1 MHWWSH
7 WSRKWLWALDAELW
21 SWNMCRCWCR
31 SVGWCE
37 DHTYSSYANLV
48 GIHSFRHSSSSAKQ
62 HSLNSNSWWTI
73 GGTSPHP
80 LSAFRHL
87 PKSFSWSPKFLCSST
102 HLPPL
107 STSPPKKNRWK
118 FCHQPSPMRSFS
130 CPGLRD
136 LTPFC
141 QAAGHAPSK
150 GHRRD
155 KRAPSAAV
163 PVTFFP
169 AWMKRPVFF
178 QGKVWVGKVVTLEST
193 WEDIL
198 MDYVSDIYETMNI
211 S

>member
-37 DHTYSSYANLV
+37 DHTYYSYANVV
-48 GIHSFRHSSSSAKQ
+48 GLK
-62 HSLNSNSWWTI
+62 
-73 GGTSPHP
+73 
-80 LSAFRHL
+80 
-87 PKSFSWSPKFLCSST
+87 WSPFIICQATIIKLKILVKDWRHVSTSSISIPSSEIILLKPKVYLFIT
-102 HLPPL
+102 HLPTL
-107 STSPPKKNRWK
+107 STSPPQKKGGN
-118 FCHQPSPMRSFS
+118 FAISHLLC
-130 CPGLRD
+130 GLFLVPD

-169 AWMKRPVFF
+169 AWMKRPGF
-178 QGKVWVGKVVTLEST
+178 SR
-193 WEDIL
+193 
-198 MDYVSDIYETMNI
+198 
-211 S
+211 